1 VVAFGDCAVTGNVT
15 AMRNPLGAPGPILQ
29 QIYGQAPDTAAQIPS
44 LNGIVPR
51 LLDRV
56 RPLHE
61 VVRVDAFLPGCP
73 PPAERIRLVLEQ
85 ALSGAVP
92 RLEGATLKAG

>member
-1 VVAFGDCAVTGNVT
+1 
-15 AMRNPLGAPGPILQ
+15 
-29 QIYGQAPDTAAQIPS
+29 
-44 LNGIVPR
+44 
-51 LLDRV
+51 
-56 RPLHE
+56 